1 MAAKKRMTYGNSVG
15 VQWLGHR
22 AFTAESVGS
31 IPVWGTKTL
40 QVVQP
45 KKKKREREKDT
56 QINGAKQSAQMY
68 KWSTNLQPRRQE
80 HTAKKGQSLQ

>member
-45 KKKKREREKDT
+45 KKKERERYTD
-56 QINGAKQSAQMY
+56 Q
-68 KWSTNLQPRRQE
+68 WSETESPDV
-80 HTAKKGQSLQ
+80 